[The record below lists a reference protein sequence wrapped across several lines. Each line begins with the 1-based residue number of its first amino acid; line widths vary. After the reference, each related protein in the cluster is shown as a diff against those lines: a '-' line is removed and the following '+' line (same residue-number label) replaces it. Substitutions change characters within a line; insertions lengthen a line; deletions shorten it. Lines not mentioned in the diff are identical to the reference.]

1 MSRSAF
7 AQLLEEGQTLLHQRN
22 RRAVMLHFTWDGTDR
37 AYSWCAWHDAL
48 GGAIYKGNS
57 GEQALRRLVEA
68 LHGD

>member
-1 MSRSAF
+1 
-7 AQLLEEGQTLLHQRN
+7 
-22 RRAVMLHFTWDGTDR
+22 MLHFTWDGTDR
-37 AYSWCAWHDAL
+37 ADSWCAWHDAL